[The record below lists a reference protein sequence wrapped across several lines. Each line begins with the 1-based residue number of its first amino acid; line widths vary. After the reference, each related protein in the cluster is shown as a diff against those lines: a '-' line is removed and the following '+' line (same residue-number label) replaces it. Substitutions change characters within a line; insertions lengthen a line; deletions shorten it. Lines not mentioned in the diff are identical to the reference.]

1 MDFENRYLAKGPN
14 SLLRKG
20 PDPTMKKGPDP
31 KNCKGPTIKT
41 LGSIKSSA
49 LQLAVTLTNA
59 NSTVLKETQ
68 NQPRKVQPPA
78 KKDVVKKGQST
89 KITGADTIKPVK
101 TMRDEV
107 KPKTSSGTSQ
117 IRIQQQSKTTNQGPS
132 QISNQTSYSALGQ
145 NLASSPIRPTT
156 TRRMPTKGP
165 TEFSTISSSGPSQIR
180 TQQQT
185 KTSNSRPN
193 YQVSNVNNRNSQSA
207 HVENLESLYK
217 PTKALTEPLVS
228 IQRRV
233 MQLASDWEA
242 INMKYTA
249 LHVAAVRNMVPEV
262 ESMILQGMSV
272 DILDKNSCTPLHRAA
287 YAGATDAIKT
297 LLKFKSN
304 IEAKDS
310 FGWTPL
316 LW

>member
-1 MDFENRYLAKGPN
+1 MDFEKSRENRYLSKGPN
-14 SLLRKG
+14 PLLRKG
-20 PDPTMKKGPDP
+20 PDPTIKKGPDP

-41 LGSIKSSA
+41 LGSMKSFA
-49 LQLAVTLTNA
+49 LQITVTNA
-59 NSTVLKETQ
+59 NGTVLKETQ
-68 NQPRKVQPPA
+68 NQPRKMQPPA
-78 KKDVVKKGQST
+78 QKDVVKKGQST
-89 KITGADTIKPVK
+89 KITGADTIKSVK

-107 KPKTSSGTSQ
+107 KPKASSGTSQ
-117 IRIQQQSKTTNQGPS
+117 IRIQQQSKTTNQGN
-132 QISNQTSYSALGQ
+132 QISNKTE
-145 NLASSPIRPTT
+145 
-156 TRRMPTKGP
+156 RMPTKAP
-165 TEFSTISSSGPSQIR
+165 TEFSTISSSGASQIR

-193 YQVSNVNNRNSQSA
+193 QVANRNSQSA

-217 PTKALTEPLVS
+217 PIKAPTEPLVS
-228 IQRRV
+228 IQRRI

-272 DILDKNSCTPLHRAA
+272 DILDKNACTPLHRAA